1 MANYLRPDVYVEEVN
16 TGEKPITSTATSIG
30 AFVGVTAR
38 GQVGKAIQVTSWT
51 DFVNKFAKGM
61 ATPFLR
67 SSDLAHAVYGFF
79 QNGGSVC
86 YVTRVAIDSM
96 AKAQIVE
103 SDLTITAKDEGAWAN
118 DVLEVEIK
126 ANDND
131 FDVIVTLNSEVVETF
146 EALSNDIENANFFGE
161 IINSNSD
168 YIQISP
174 DQTLVALEKTAMSG
188 GKYAFNTVKD
198 KDFVQGLK
206 SLDVVSTVNLIAI
219 PGITNEIVV
228 KGLVE
233 YATDKKAFAIVDAP
247 LNDET
252 DPEALITFRE
262 KLRGNGAIYFPWGKI
277 VDPLSSNG
285 ALRNCPPC
293 GHIMGI
299 YARTDVNRGVHKDP
313 AGEEALVKGF
323 IDLTAKVTSTELELL
338 NPKGVNCIVA
348 RPNSGIVVW
357 GARNIANDSAK
368 PYVSDI
374 RFDLMI
380 KQSLYDGTQWAVF
393 EPNDD
398 NLCERLTTSLASYL
412 DLQWRNG
419 ALLGST
425 SEEAYYVKCDS
436 ELNDEVSRN
445 RGLLIAEIGYS
456 KKKPAEFVVIRIV
469 QKSN

>member
-51 DFVNKFAKGM
+51 DFINKFAKGM

-96 AKAQIVE
+96 AKAQVVNE
-103 SDLTITAKDEGAWAN
+103 SLTITAKDEGAWAN
-118 DVLEVEIK
+118 EVLEVEIK
-126 ANDND
+126 ANSTN
-131 FDVIVTLNSEVVETF
+131 FDVIVTLNSVVVETF
-146 EALSNDIENANFFGE
+146 EALSNDKESPNFFGE
-161 IINSNSD
+161 IVNSKSN
-168 YIQISP
+168 YIQISA
-174 DQTLVALEKTAMSG
+174 DQTLVVTSKTAMTG
-188 GKYAFNTVKD
+188 GAYAFNTVKD
-198 KDFVQGLK
+198 ADFIKGLK
-206 SLDVVSTVNLIAI
+206 SLDVIYNVNLIAV
-219 PGITNEIVV
+219 PGITTDAVV
-228 KGLVE
+228 KGLVD
-233 YATDKKAFAIVDAP
+233 YATEKKAFAIVDAP
-247 LNDET
+247 LDTEANTET
-252 DPEALITFRE
+252 LLAFRN
-262 KLRGNGAIYFPWGKI
+262 KIKGNGAIYFPWGKI

-285 ALRNCPPC
+285 ALKNCPPC

-299 YARTDVNRGVHKDP
+299 YARTDANRGVHKDP
-313 AGEEALVKGF
+313 AGEEAVVKGF
-323 IDLTAKVTSTELELL
+323 VDLSAKVTNAQLDIL
-338 NPKGVNCIVA
+338 NPKGVNCILA
-348 RPNSGIVVW
+348 RPYSGIVVW
-357 GARNIANDSAK
+357 GARNIGTDSAK

-398 NLCERLTTSLASYL
+398 NLLERLSTSLASYL

-425 SEEAYYVKCDS
+425 SEEAYYVKCDN
-436 ELNDEVSRN
+436 ELNDENSRN
-445 RGLLIAEIGYS
+445 NGLLVAEIGYA

>member
-51 DFVNKFAKGM
+51 NFINKFAKGM

-96 AKAQIVE
+96 AKAQIVKE
-103 SDLTITAKDEGAWAN
+103 SLTITAKDEGAWAN

-436 ELNDEVSRN
+436 ELNDEASRN